1 MLRAIKTAF
10 FHPYTDGKHQYFRSL
25 GTYMHIFMKH
35 NFELI
40 DQKTYEDNGLYIFR
54 KMV

>member
-10 FHPYTDGKHQYFRSL
+10 FHPYTDGKYQYFRSL